1 MSLDNQDAEREAVRD
16 FRKIVAWEK
25 ADDLVVLIY
34 EVTGAFPKEE
44 LYGLASQLRRA
55 AISVAANI
63 AEGSGKQYLKEFR
76 QFLYT
81 ARGSLSEVEYYIH
94 LSHRV
99 GYLDAEKAARL
110 EEARQDVAKTLQG
123 FINAVE
129 EQIKQGRV
137 YN

>member
-1 MSLDNQDAEREAVRD
+1 MRD
-16 FRKIVAWEK
+16 FCKIMAWEK

-34 EVTGAFPKEE
+34 EATKAFPREE
-44 LYGLASQLRRA
+44 LYGLTSQLRRA
-55 AISVAANI
+55 VVSVAANI

-81 ARGSLSEVEYYIH
+81 ARASLSEVEYYIH
-94 LSHRV
+94 LSHRL
-99 GYLDAEKAARL
+99 GYLDREKVAKL
-110 EEARQDVAKTLQG
+110 EEARQETAKILQG

-129 EQIKQGRV
+129 EQINQGRL

>member
-1 MSLDNQDAEREAVRD
+1 MRD
-16 FRKIVAWEK
+16 FRKIMAWEK

-34 EVTGAFPKEE
+34 EVTKAFPKEE
-44 LYGLASQLRRA
+44 LYGLTSQLRRA
-55 AISVAANI
+55 VVSVAANI

-81 ARGSLSEVEYYIH
+81 ARASLSEVEYYIH
-94 LSHRV
+94 LSHRL
-99 GYLDAEKAARL
+99 GYLDREKVAKL
-110 EEARQDVAKTLQG
+110 EEARQETAKILQG

-129 EQIKQGRV
+129 KQIQQGRI

>member
-34 EVTGAFPKEE
+34 EVTRAFPKEE
-44 LYGLASQLRRA
+44 LYGLTSQLRRA

-76 QFLYT
+76 RFLYT

-110 EEARQDVAKTLQG
+110 EEARQDAAKTLQG
-123 FINAVE
+123 FINTVE
-129 EQIKQGRV
+129 EQIRQGRV

>member
-1 MSLDNQDAEREAVRD
+1 MRD
-16 FRKIVAWEK
+16 FRKIIAWER
-25 ADDLVVLIY
+25 ADDLVMLIY
-34 EVTGAFPKEE
+34 EVTKAFPKEE
-44 LYGLASQLRRA
+44 LYGLTSQLRRA

-76 QFLYT
+76 RFLYT

-110 EEARQDVAKTLQG
+110 EEARQDAAKTLQG
-123 FINAVE
+123 FINTVE
-129 EQIKQGRV
+129 EQIRQGRV

>member
-1 MSLDNQDAEREAVRD
+1 MRD
-16 FRKIVAWEK
+16 FRKIMAWEK

-34 EVTGAFPKEE
+34 EVTKAFPREE
-44 LYGLASQLRRA
+44 LYGLTSQLRRA
-55 AISVAANI
+55 VVSVAANI

-81 ARGSLSEVEYYIH
+81 ARASLSEVEYYIH
-94 LSHRV
+94 LSHRL
-99 GYLDAEKAARL
+99 GYLDGEKVAGL
-110 EEARQDVAKTLQG
+110 EEARKDAAKVLQG
-123 FINAVE
+123 FINAIE

>member
-1 MSLDNQDAEREAVRD
+1 MSLDNQDAERKAVRD

-99 GYLDAEKAARL
+99 GYLYAEKAARL
-110 EEARQDVAKTLQG
+110 EEARQDAAKTLQG
-123 FINAVE
+123 FINTVE
-129 EQIKQGRV
+129 EQIRQGRV